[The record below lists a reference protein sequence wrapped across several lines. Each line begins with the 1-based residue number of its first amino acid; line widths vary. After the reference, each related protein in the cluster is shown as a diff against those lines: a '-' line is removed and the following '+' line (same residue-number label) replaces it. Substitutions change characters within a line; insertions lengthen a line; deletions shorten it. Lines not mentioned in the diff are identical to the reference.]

1 MLRNIVVLAFTA
13 GGVWL
18 ALRGVEEVVHR
29 TGIASHVNP
38 WSGSGLL
45 LTAPALIVGALFGAF
60 VGGLFL
66 PMKR

>member
-1 MLRNIVVLAFTA
+1 MLRKIVVVAFAA

-18 ALRGVEEVVHR
+18 ALRGVEEVCHR
-29 TGIASHVNP
+29 TGFASHVNP
-38 WSGSGLL
+38 WNGSGLL
-45 LTAPALIVGALFGAF
+45 LTGPALIVGAALGAF